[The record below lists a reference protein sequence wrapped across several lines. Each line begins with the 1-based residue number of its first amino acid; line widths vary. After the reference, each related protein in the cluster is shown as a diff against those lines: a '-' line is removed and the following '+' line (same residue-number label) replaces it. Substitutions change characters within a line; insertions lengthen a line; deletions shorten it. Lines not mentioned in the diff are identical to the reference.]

1 MLMDVQA
8 FSATTAEQSLDHE
21 MAGRGFFERASLVDT
36 SHPAPLAE
44 GNDTDRAVLRRG
56 AKMMVLFRGCP
67 CSTAAGSLREAGV
80 TIGLALAPGEL
91 PAMRGLEDYSYVFIS
106 TGRGTR
112 STLAEAVADLERNS
126 WSVDDN
132 PVEAPAA

>member
-1 MLMDVQA
+1 MLVDAQ
-8 FSATTAEQSLDHE
+8 TLTTITAERSIDRE
-21 MAGRGFFERASLVDT
+21 VVGRGTFERASLVET

-56 AKMMVLFRGCP
+56 PKMMVLFRGCP
-67 CSTAAGSLREAGV
+67 CSTAAGSLRETGV

-112 STLAEAVADLERNS
+112 STLAEAVADLEQNS

-132 PVEAPAA
+132 PV